1 MKILKSLRWKLTLW
15 FVLLLTAIFLVLGIF
30 VYSSH
35 RQALYEKFDAGLH
48 LTALSISNFLAQGED
63 NSLAWLES
71 KLNLI
76 EPATSFFIYDP
87 AGRIILRRP
96 PGPAPEPAAA
106 PGSASLRQPSSEPE
120 PSPGSPSVPASLS
133 AAVSPS
139 APASLSSLSHAQN
152 DKSVPAELSAG
163 EKSIDPLEQ
172 RLAEL
177 LGDYRA
183 KQSAGPASYTIKLNA
198 IVKDH
203 TDRADTGPHTAT
215 GLHTAAVP
223 RADTGPDTAAVPR
236 ADSGLH
242 SDRAPAES
250 RPSYRVL
257 FYYLPLP
264 PEDEV
269 PAVLRFLPE
278 EGVYLALVKSSY
290 PLDEELE
297 ALRRLLV
304 ISGLFL
310 LALSTAGGL
319 FLSSWALRPVHQITS
334 TLREISGS
342 NLDIRIKEENFDR
355 ELIPLVEQL
364 NAALDRLQ
372 LAFERECRFTADS
385 SHELRTP
392 LAAMINELEVSIR
405 KPRSAEDYRQTISE
419 VLATAQE
426 MKNILEDLLL
436 LARMEAGQKSLDLRP
451 VNLRQMIDEVWNRLQ
466 NEARSESAAKSG
478 RSAPAGSPAA
488 RGEEVKLAPEAA
500 AARGLESQMK
510 DDVSIEQDGVTFTG
524 KASELFLAPKSAAS
538 THPGET
544 FPRTSDTET
553 EDIGQ
558 SFPPGIK
565 FYNEIDPA
573 IVIRAD
579 SNHLYRAW
587 LNLLKNALIYNKP
600 DGKIRIRADRQDD
613 KVVVTVSN
621 TGPGI
626 PPDKLPFI
634 FDRFYRASHYYSEA
648 GGAGLGL
655 SIAKAIIELHGGTI
669 RASSQPGL
677 TTFEITLPL

>member
-30 VYSSH
+30 VYASR
-35 RQALYEKFDAGLH
+35 RQALYEKFDAELH

-71 KLNLI
+71 NLNSI

-87 AGRIILRRP
+87 AGKIILRRP

-106 PGSASLRQPSSEPE
+106 
-120 PSPGSPSVPASLS
+120 SLS
-133 AAVSPS
+133 AP
-139 APASLSSLSHAQN
+139 APVSSLSQSKN
-152 DKSVPAELSAG
+152 EQSVQAELPTT
-163 EKSIDPLEQ
+163 EKSNDPIES
-172 RLAEL
+172 RLADL
-177 LGDYRA
+177 LRDYRA

-198 IVKDH
+198 TVKDH
-203 TDRADTGPHTAT
+203 TERADTG
-215 GLHTAAVP
+215 LHT
-223 RADTGPDTAAVPR
+223 G
-236 ADSGLH
+236 H
-242 SDRAPAES
+242 APAES
-250 RPSYRVL
+250 GKSYRVL
-257 FYYLPLP
+257 FYYLTMPS
-264 PEDEV
+264 EDEA
-269 PAVLRFLPE
+269 PAAPRFLPQ
-278 EGVYLALVKSSY
+278 EGIYLALLKPSY
-290 PLDEELE
+290 PIDEDLE
-297 ALRRLLV
+297 ALGRLLI

-310 LALSTAGGL
+310 LALATGGGL
-319 FLSSWALRPVHQITS
+319 FLSSRALRPVYQIS
-334 TLREISGS
+334 DTLKEISS
-342 NLDIRIKEENFDR
+342 ANLDLRIKEENFDH
-355 ELIPLVEQL
+355 ELIPLVHQL
-364 NAALDRLQ
+364 NAALDRLE
-372 LAFERECRFTADS
+372 LAFERERRFTADS

-392 LAAMINELEVSIR
+392 LAAMISELEVLIR
-405 KPRSAEDYRQTISE
+405 KPRTAEDYQETIGE
-419 VLATAQE
+419 VLTTAQE

-451 VNLRQMIDEVWNRLQ
+451 VNLRHMIDEVWNRLQ
-466 NEARSESAAKSG
+466 NEGQEEAAAKSG
-478 RSAPAGSPAA
+478 ALTQIESPTATAAG
-488 RGEEVKLAPEAA
+488 
-500 AARGLESQMK
+500 
-510 DDVSIEQDGVTFTG
+510 
-524 KASELFLAPKSAAS
+524 
-538 THPGET
+538 
-544 FPRTSDTET
+544 
-553 EDIGQ
+553 GQ

-579 SNHLYRAW
+579 SNHLRRAW
-587 LNLLKNALIYNKP
+587 LNLLKNALIYNEP
-600 DGKIRIRADRQDD
+600 DGEIRIRADRQDD

-634 FDRFYRASHYYSEA
+634 FERFFRANHYYSAA

>member
-30 VYSSH
+30 VYASR

-71 KLNLI
+71 KLNSI

-96 PGPAPEPAAA
+96 PGPVPEPAAT
-106 PGSASLRQPSSEPE
+106 SS
-120 PSPGSPSVPASLS
+120 
-133 AAVSPS
+133 S
-139 APASLSSLSHAQN
+139 APASVSSLSHAQN
-152 DKSVPAELSAG
+152 DQSVRTEISAG
-163 EKSIDPLEQ
+163 QKSIDPLEQ

-177 LGDYRA
+177 LGDYRT
-183 KQSAGPASYTIKLNA
+183 KQSSGPASYTIKLNA
-198 IVKDH
+198 TVKDH
-203 TDRADTGPHTAT
+203 TERADTGPHTAT
-215 GLHTAAVP
+215 GPGTATV
-223 RADTGPDTAAVPR
+223 PDTAT
-236 ADSGLH
+236 GLH
-242 SDRAPAES
+242 SDRVPAES

-269 PAVLRFLPE
+269 PAAPRFLPQT
-278 EGVYLALVKSSY
+278 GIYLALVKSSY
-290 PLDEELE
+290 PLDEDLE
-297 ALRRLLV
+297 ALGRLLI

-310 LALSTAGGL
+310 LGLATAGGL
-319 FLSSWALRPVHQITS
+319 FLSSWALRPVHQITT

-372 LAFERECRFTADS
+372 LAFERERRFTADS

-405 KPRSAEDYRQTISE
+405 KPRSAEDYQQTISE
-419 VLATAQE
+419 VLVTAQE
-426 MKNILEDLLL
+426 MENILEDLLL
-436 LARMEAGQKSLDLRP
+436 LARMETGQKSLDLRP
-451 VNLRQMIDEVWNRLQ
+451 VNLRHMIDEAWNRLQ
-466 NEARSESAAKSG
+466 TEARSESATKSG
-478 RSAPAGSPAA
+478 RPAPAVSPTAT
-488 RGEEVKLAPEAA
+488 GEEVKLAPEAA

-510 DDVSIEQDGVTFTG
+510 NDVSIEQDGDGVAFTG
-524 KASELFLAPKSAAS
+524 KSSELSLAPKSAAS

-544 FPRTSDTET
+544 LPRTSASKT

-579 SNHLYRAW
+579 SNQLRRVW
-587 LNLLKNALIYNKP
+587 LNLLKNALIYNEP
-600 DGKIRIRADRQDD
+600 DGEIRIRADRQDD

-655 SIAKAIIELHGGTI
+655 SIAKAIIELYGGTI
-669 RASSQPGL
+669 RASSEPGL

>member
-30 VYSSH
+30 VYASR

-71 KLNLI
+71 NVNSI

-87 AGRIILRRP
+87 AGKIILRRP
-96 PGPAPEPAAA
+96 PGPAPEPAVA
-106 PGSASLRQPSSEPE
+106 PGPASLPEPSSEPE
-120 PSPGSPSVPASLS
+120 PSPASPSVPASLS
-133 AAVSPS
+133 AA
-139 APASLSSLSHAQN
+139 ASLSARASVSSLSHAQN
-152 DKSVPAELSAG
+152 DQSVRAELSAG

-172 RLAEL
+172 RLADL
-177 LGDYRA
+177 LGDYRT
-183 KQSAGPASYTIKLNA
+183 KQASGPASYTIKLNA
-198 IVKDH
+198 TVKDH
-203 TDRADTGPHTAT
+203 ID
-215 GLHTAAVP
+215 
-223 RADTGPDTAAVPR
+223 RADTGPDTAT
-236 ADSGLH
+236 GLH
-242 SDRAPAES
+242 SDRVPAES

-257 FYYLPLP
+257 FYYLPLS

-269 PAVLRFLPE
+269 PAAPRFLPQT
-278 EGVYLALVKSSY
+278 GIYLALVKSSY
-290 PLDEELE
+290 PLDEDLE
-297 ALRRLLV
+297 ALGRLLI

-310 LALSTAGGL
+310 LGLATAGGL
-319 FLSSWALRPVHQITS
+319 FLSSRALRPVHQITT

-372 LAFERECRFTADS
+372 LAFERERRFTADS

-405 KPRSAEDYRQTISE
+405 KPRSAEDYQQTISE

-426 MKNILEDLLL
+426 MENILEDLLL
-436 LARMEAGQKSLDLRP
+436 LARMETGQKSLDLRP
-451 VNLRQMIDEVWNRLQ
+451 VNLRHMIDEVWNRLQ
-466 NEARSESAAKSG
+466 NEGQGEAAAKSG
-478 RSAPAGSPAA
+478 ASASS
-488 RGEEVKLAPEAA
+488 
-500 AARGLESQMK
+500 ES
-510 DDVSIEQDGVTFTG
+510 
-524 KASELFLAPKSAAS
+524 KAM
-538 THPGET
+538 
-544 FPRTSDTET
+544 
-553 EDIGQ
+553 GQ

-579 SNHLYRAW
+579 SNQLRRAW
-587 LNLLKNALIYNKP
+587 LNLLKNALIYNNP
-600 DGKIRIRADRQDD
+600 DGEIRIRADRQDD

-655 SIAKAIIELHGGTI
+655 SIAKAIIELYGGTI

>member
-1 MKILKSLRWKLTLW
+1 M
-15 FVLLLTAIFLVLGIF
+15 
-30 VYSSH
+30 
-35 RQALYEKFDAGLH
+35 
-48 LTALSISNFLAQGED
+48 
-63 NSLAWLES
+63 
-71 KLNLI
+71 
-76 EPATSFFIYDP
+76 
-87 AGRIILRRP
+87 
-96 PGPAPEPAAA
+96 
-106 PGSASLRQPSSEPE
+106 
-120 PSPGSPSVPASLS
+120 
-133 AAVSPS
+133 
-139 APASLSSLSHAQN
+139 SSLSQAKNEQ
-152 DKSVPAELSAG
+152 SVRAELSAG
-163 EKSIDPLEQ
+163 EKSIDSLEQ

-177 LGDYRA
+177 LGDYRT
-183 KQSAGPASYTIKLNA
+183 KQLSGPASYTIKLKA

-203 TDRADTGPHTAT
+203 TDRADTGH
-215 GLHTAAVP
+215 HAA
-223 RADTGPDTAAVPR
+223 TGPDTATVPR
-236 ADSGLH
+236 TDTGLH
-242 SDRAPAES
+242 SDRVPAES

-269 PAVLRFLPE
+269 PAVPRFLPE
-278 EGVYLALVKSSY
+278 EGVYLALVKSSL
-290 PLDEELE
+290 PLDEDLE
-297 ALRRLLV
+297 ALRRLLI

-319 FLSSWALRPVHQITS
+319 FLSSWALRPVHQITT

-372 LAFERECRFTADS
+372 LAFERERRFTADS

-405 KPRSAEDYRQTISE
+405 KPRSAEDYQQTISE

-426 MKNILEDLLL
+426 MENILEDLLL

-451 VNLRQMIDEVWNRLQ
+451 VNLRHMIDESWNRLQ
-466 NEARSESAAKSG
+466 NEGQGEAATKSGASASSES
-478 RSAPAGSPAA
+478 
-488 RGEEVKLAPEAA
+488 
-500 AARGLESQMK
+500 
-510 DDVSIEQDGVTFTG
+510 
-524 KASELFLAPKSAAS
+524 KAM
-538 THPGET
+538 
-544 FPRTSDTET
+544 
-553 EDIGQ
+553 GQ

-579 SNHLYRAW
+579 SNQLRRAW
-587 LNLLKNALIYNKP
+587 LNLLKNAINYNEP
-600 DGKIRIRADRQDD
+600 DGEIRIRADRQDD

-655 SIAKAIIELHGGTI
+655 SIAKAIIELYGGTI

>member
-30 VYSSH
+30 VYASR
-35 RQALYEKFDAGLH
+35 RQALYEKFDAELH

-71 KLNLI
+71 KLNSI
-76 EPATSFFIYDP
+76 EPATNFFIYDP
-87 AGRIILRRP
+87 AGKIILRRP

-106 PGSASLRQPSSEPE
+106 SPSS
-120 PSPGSPSVPASLS
+120 PAS
-133 AAVSPS
+133 V
-139 APASLSSLSHAQN
+139 SSLSQSKN
-152 DKSVPAELSAG
+152 EQSVSAELSAG
-163 EKSIDPLEQ
+163 EKSIDSLEQ

-177 LGDYRA
+177 LGDYRT
-183 KQSAGPASYTIKLNA
+183 KQSSGPASYTIKLNA
-198 IVKDH
+198 TVKDH
-203 TDRADTGPHTAT
+203 TDRAATGPHTAT
-215 GLHTAAVP
+215 V
-223 RADTGPDTAAVPR
+223 PDTAT
-236 ADSGLH
+236 GLH
-242 SDRAPAES
+242 SDRVPAES

-269 PAVLRFLPE
+269 PAAPRFLPQT
-278 EGVYLALVKSSY
+278 GIYLALVKSSY
-290 PLDEELE
+290 PLDEDLE
-297 ALRRLLV
+297 ALGRLLI

-310 LALSTAGGL
+310 LGLATAGGL
-319 FLSSWALRPVHQITS
+319 FLSSWALRPVHQITT

-372 LAFERECRFTADS
+372 LAFERERRFTADS

-405 KPRSAEDYRQTISE
+405 KPRSAEDYQQTISK

-426 MKNILEDLLL
+426 MENILEDLLL

-451 VNLRQMIDEVWNRLQ
+451 VNLRHMIDEVWNRLQ
-466 NEARSESAAKSG
+466 NEGQGEAATKSGASASSES
-478 RSAPAGSPAA
+478 
-488 RGEEVKLAPEAA
+488 
-500 AARGLESQMK
+500 
-510 DDVSIEQDGVTFTG
+510 
-524 KASELFLAPKSAAS
+524 KAM
-538 THPGET
+538 
-544 FPRTSDTET
+544 
-553 EDIGQ
+553 GQ

-579 SNHLYRAW
+579 SNQLRRAW
-587 LNLLKNALIYNKP
+587 LNLLKNALIYNNP
-600 DGKIRIRADRQDD
+600 DGEIRIRADRQDD

>member
-15 FVLLLTAIFLVLGIF
+15 FVLLLMVIFLVLGIF
-30 VYSSH
+30 VYASR

-71 KLNLI
+71 KLNSI

-96 PGPAPEPAAA
+96 PGPASEPAAA
-106 PGSASLRQPSSEPE
+106 
-120 PSPGSPSVPASLS
+120 
-133 AAVSPS
+133 SPS
-139 APASLSSLSHAQN
+139 APASMSSLSQAKN
-152 DKSVPAELSAG
+152 DQSVSAELSAG
-163 EKSIDPLEQ
+163 EKSIGPLEQ

-177 LGDYRA
+177 LGDYRT
-183 KQSAGPASYTIKLNA
+183 KQSSGPASYTIKLNA
-198 IVKDH
+198 TVKDH
-203 TDRADTGPHTAT
+203 TERADTGPGTAT
-215 GLHTAAVP
+215 VPHT
-223 RADTGPDTAAVPR
+223 
-236 ADSGLH
+236 DSDLH
-242 SDRAPAES
+242 SDRVPAES

-269 PAVLRFLPE
+269 PAAPRFLPQT
-278 EGVYLALVKSSY
+278 GIYLALVKSSY
-290 PLDEELE
+290 PLDEDLE
-297 ALRRLLV
+297 ALGRLLI

-310 LALSTAGGL
+310 LGLATAGGL
-319 FLSSWALRPVHQITS
+319 FLSSWALRPVHQITT

-372 LAFERECRFTADS
+372 LAFERERRFTADS

-392 LAAMINELEVSIR
+392 LAAIINELEVSIR
-405 KPRSAEDYRQTISE
+405 KPRSTEDYQQTISE
-419 VLATAQE
+419 VLVTAQE

-436 LARMEAGQKSLDLRP
+436 LARMETGQKSLDLRP
-451 VNLRQMIDEVWNRLQ
+451 VNLRHMIDEAWNRLQ
-466 NEARSESAAKSG
+466 TEARSESATKSG
-478 RSAPAGSPAA
+478 RSEPAVSPTAT
-488 RGEEVKLAPEAA
+488 GEEVKLAPEAA
-500 AARGLESQMK
+500 ADRGLESQMK
-510 DDVSIEQDGVTFTG
+510 DDVSIEQDGDGVAFTG
-524 KASELFLAPKSAAS
+524 KSSELSLAPKSAAS

-544 FPRTSDTET
+544 FPRTSDSKT
-553 EDIGQ
+553 EDSSQ
-558 SFPPGIK
+558 SFPPGVK

-579 SNHLYRAW
+579 SNQLRRAW
-587 LNLLKNALIYNKP
+587 LNLLKNAINYNNP
-600 DGKIRIRADRQDD
+600 DGEIRIRADRQDD

-655 SIAKAIIELHGGTI
+655 SIAKAIIELYGGTI